1 MHKIQLKWTKKSLN
15 KVAKQQIFI
24 KKKTLGL
31 RLFYLLTMKKWI
43 FRTKTTYLKILK
55 AKDQL
60 QASHPQPAMIHHLA
74 IFNNWSMQESSFKQI
89 KIHKLNSQKIQKT
102 AHKCLFMVTI
112 DPEKLYQATF
122 ICQYGLCL
130 LNRIALV
137 SVRLFCKNLGN
148 LQEFFGQMVYPPSP
162 LPGKNWLPVRLWLNE
177 ILWENDLHL
186 VKGLLV
192 YFVHKTQEK

>member
-1 MHKIQLKWTKKSLN
+1 MHKIQLKWTKKSFN

-74 IFNNWSMQESSFKQI
+74 IFNNWSMQGSSFKQI

-148 LQEFFGQMVYPPSP
+148 LQEFFGQMVYPPSLAKTDCP
-162 LPGKNWLPVRLWLNE
+162 YVY
-177 ILWENDLHL
+177 
-186 VKGLLV
+186 GLTK
-192 YFVHKTQEK
+192 FCEKMTFI